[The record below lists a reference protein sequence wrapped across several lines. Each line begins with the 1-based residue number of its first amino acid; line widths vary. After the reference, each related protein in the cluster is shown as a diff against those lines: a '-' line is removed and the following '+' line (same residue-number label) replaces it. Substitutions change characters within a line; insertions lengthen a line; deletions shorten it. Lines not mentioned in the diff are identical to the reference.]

1 MDMDKDEYLKIVENY
16 KESARKIADLY
27 LERFPRKL
35 CCEVNVGP
43 AGLSFASFLLEV
55 DDDEIGILRECM
67 KSVDNDSWCRSDVTT
82 LEVVLKQK
90 GYTDL
95 LNRLRKPLAT
105 DEKKKDIEHLSK
117 FFSCKQTPYISS
129 VNVHE
134 LKKYATFG
142 YFEYRGDDA
151 PRNEELVELPLT
163 EDEFRDIL
171 VKCLYTANRY
181 TMNELIVDMP
191 ILSQRLMRMAM
202 VETDFHLRE
211 NASPFILDMTEI
223 KYVAARILDPFVDL
237 LGLFGSDDQVIKDF
251 LAKNQLIDGEPSEY
265 AFEVV
270 DEEDGSLHL
279 MMTAKFI
286 GTDIEFAKSYDKDCE
301 RFKVSAFE
309 VMKKFGLA
317 EPKDIFPYF
326 RFQYNWTE
334 GFSNLRKVL
343 VEQ

>member
-1 MDMDKDEYLKIVENY
+1 MDMNKDEFLKIIENHR
-16 KESARKIADLY
+16 ETARKIGDLY
-27 LERFPRKL
+27 LERIPRKL
-35 CCEVNVGP
+35 CCVVNVGP
-43 AGLSFASFLLEV
+43 TELTLASFLLEV
-55 DDDEIGILRECM
+55 TDDEIAILRECM
-67 KSVDNDSWCRSDVTT
+67 KSVSFDANGWRIGKK
-82 LEVVLKQK
+82 LEEVLEQK
-90 GYTDL
+90 GHTDL
-95 LNRLRKPLAT
+95 LNRLRKPFSC
-105 DEKKKDIEHLSK
+105 DEKKREIEHLSK
-117 FFSCKQTPYISS
+117 CFSCKQTPYIDY
-129 VNVHE
+129 VNVHN

-171 VKCLYTANRY
+171 VKCLYTANCY

-202 VETDFHLRE
+202 AETCFHLRE
-211 NASPFILDMTEI
+211 KASPFILDMTEI

-237 LGLFGSDDQVIKDF
+237 LGLFGSDDQDIKDF
-251 LAKNQLIDGEPSEY
+251 LAQNQLIDGEPSEY
-265 AFEVV
+265 DFEVA

-286 GTDIEFAKSYDKDCE
+286 GTDIEFAKSHDKDCE

>member
-1 MDMDKDEYLKIVENY
+1 MDMDKDEYLKIIENY

-43 AGLSFASFLLEV
+43 VGLSFASFLLEV

-151 PRNEELVELPLT
+151 PRNEQFVELPLT
-163 EDEFRDIL
+163 DDEFRNIL
-171 VKCLYTANRY
+171 TKCLYTANRY

-202 VETDFHLRE
+202 VETDFHLRK

-223 KYVAARILDPFVDL
+223 KYVAARILDPFVD
-237 LGLFGSDDQVIKDF
+237 F
-251 LAKNQLIDGEPSEY
+251 LAQNQLIDGEPSEY
-265 AFEVV
+265 DFEVV

>member
-1 MDMDKDEYLKIVENY
+1 MDMDKDEYLKIIENY

-43 AGLSFASFLLEV
+43 VGLSFASFLLEV

-82 LEVVLKQK
+82 LELVLKQK

-117 FFSCKQTPYISS
+117 FFSCKQTPYIDY
-129 VNVHE
+129 VNVHD

-151 PRNEELVELPLT
+151 PRNEQFVELPLT
-163 EDEFRDIL
+163 DDEFRNIL
-171 VKCLYTANRY
+171 TKCLYTANRY
-181 TMNELIVDMP
+181 TMNELIADTP
-191 ILSQRLMRMAM
+191 LLSQRLVRMAM
-202 VETDFHLRE
+202 AETCIRTDN
-211 NASPFILDMTEI
+211 NAYPFILDMTEI
-223 KYVAARILDPFVDL
+223 KSVAARILDPFVDL
-237 LGLFGSDDQVIKDF
+237 LGLFGSEDEDIKAF
-251 LAKNQLIDGEPSEY
+251 LMENQLIDGESSEY
-265 AFEVV
+265 EFELV
-270 DEEDGSLHL
+270 DEENGSVHL

-286 GTDIEFAKSYDKDCE
+286 GTDVEFAESYADDAE
-301 RFKVSAFE
+301 RFSVSAFD
-309 VMKKFGLA
+309 VMKRFNLA
-317 EPKDIFPYF
+317 TPQDIFPYV
-326 RFQYNWTE
+326 RCYCNWRN
-334 GFSNLRKVL
+334 GIRNLRKDL
-343 VEQ
+343 IEH